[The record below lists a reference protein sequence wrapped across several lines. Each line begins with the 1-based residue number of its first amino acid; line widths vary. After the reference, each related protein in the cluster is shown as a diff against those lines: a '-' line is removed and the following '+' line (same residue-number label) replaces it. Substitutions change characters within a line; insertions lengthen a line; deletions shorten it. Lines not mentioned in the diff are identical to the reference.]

1 MSQNLPTNT
10 SSSQDERSF
19 SARRASR
26 NASLLMFRT
35 ILTIIVGLITSRII
49 FNALGVDNYGIN
61 ALVGGLLPTF
71 TFIADILAAAT
82 SRFLTFEIGKG
93 DEVAIRETFT
103 ATFYAHLILALILV
117 VVCEVGGL
125 YLLHHKLNIPDEK
138 MGVCILVLQL
148 SILGVFLKTTQS
160 PYEAVIVARER
171 FSIYAYIAMA
181 SSFIALLIA
190 LCVKYTTMDKLGT
203 YAVLGALSNLGLIL
217 FTRFY
222 CLRHFKES
230 HLLSQVSFVRLK
242 PIMIY
247 VAWELFGN
255 LCLAIYNQSR
265 NYLVNVFFGLRYNAS
280 TSVATTVS
288 GSAEGFSFP
297 IQSTFSPSIT
307 KQYAQGNLPEMQR
320 AMKTLLLF
328 SSVVFALI
336 AVPIAFNA
344 ETLFQLWL
352 GTVPTAAPDVLRLIL
367 LTSFF
372 GINTNVFIRGIYT
385 VGKMQLVSI
394 VGGLYVL
401 AQFFIIY
408 WLYSTY
414 HTYLHA
420 FYVIAIGA
428 CGEIFQRAIILKKVL
443 PELLQRPLFVTMG
456 KVSLTVLV
464 ATLPVFAVEG
474 YISPPFLRLVL
485 TSLLYVVSL
494 GSLAYTLLLSKQERC
509 VVRESLQKFVQKF
522 FLHKQRQ

>member
-1 MSQNLPTNT
+1 MADKKT
-10 SSSQDERSF
+10 SDQTF

-35 ILTIIVGLITSRII
+35 VITIIVGLITSRIT
-49 FNALGVDNYGIN
+49 FNALGVDNYGLN
-61 ALVGGLLPTF
+61 ALVGGLLPAF
-71 TFIADILAAAT
+71 TFIAGILAAAT

-103 ATFYAHLILALILV
+103 ATFYAHLILAVILV

-138 MGVCILVLQL
+138 MGVSILVLQL
-148 SILGVFLKTTQS
+148 SILGVFLRTTQS
-160 PYEAVIVARER
+160 PYDAVIVARER

-181 SSFIALLIA
+181 STFISLLIA
-190 LCVKYTTMDKLGT
+190 FCVKYTTMDKLGT

-230 HLLSQVSFVRLK
+230 HLLRRVSFIRLK

-255 LCLAIYNQSR
+255 LCFAIYNQSR

-280 TSVATTVS
+280 TSIATTVS
-288 GSAEGFSFP
+288 GSAEGFSIPVQNAFA
-297 IQSTFSPSIT
+297 PSIT
-307 KQYAQGNLPEMQR
+307 KQYAQGNLSEMQR
-320 AMKTLLLF
+320 AMKTVLLF
-328 SSVVFALI
+328 SSVVFAMI
-336 AVPIAFNA
+336 AVPVAFNA
-344 ETLFQLWL
+344 EILFQLWL
-352 GTVPTAAPDVLRLIL
+352 GSVHTLAPEVLRLIL
-367 LTSFF
+367 LSSFF
-372 GINTNVFIRGIYT
+372 GINASVFARGIHT
-385 VGKMQLVSI
+385 VGKMQLISI

-420 FYVIAIGA
+420 FIVIAIGG
-428 CGEIFQRAIILKKVL
+428 CGEIFQRAAILKKVL
-443 PELLQRPLFVTMG
+443 PELPQTPLFVIMG
-456 KVSLTVLV
+456 KVFLIVLV
-464 ATLPVFAVEG
+464 ATLPVFAIEG
-474 YISPPFLRLVL
+474 YITHAFLHLVI

-494 GSLAYTLLLSKQERC
+494 GSLAYTLLLSKQERHT
-509 VVRESLQKFVQKF
+509 VREFLQKQLQKFHLRPQ
-522 FLHKQRQ
+522 HQ

>member
-1 MSQNLPTNT
+1 MADKKT
-10 SSSQDERSF
+10 SDQTF

-35 ILTIIVGLITSRII
+35 IITIIVGLITSHIT
-49 FNALGVDNYGIN
+49 FNALGVDNYGLN
-61 ALVGGLLPTF
+61 ALVGGLLPAF
-71 TFIADILAAAT
+71 TFIAGILAAAT

-93 DEVAIRETFT
+93 DELAIRETFT
-103 ATFYAHLILALILV
+103 ATFYAHLVLAVILV

-138 MGVCILVLQL
+138 MGVSVLVLQL
-148 SILGVFLKTTQS
+148 SILGVFLRTTQS
-160 PYEAVIVARER
+160 PYDAVIVARER
-171 FSIYAYIAMA
+171 FSIYAYTAMA
-181 SSFIALLIA
+181 NSFIALLIA
-190 LCVKYTTMDKLGT
+190 FCVKYTTMDKLGT
-203 YAVLGALSNLGLIL
+203 YAVLGALSNLGFIL
-217 FTRFY
+217 FARFY

-230 HLLSQVSFVRLK
+230 HLLSRVSFVRLK

-288 GSAEGFSFP
+288 GSAEGFSIPVQNAFA
-297 IQSTFSPSIT
+297 PSIT
-307 KQYAQGNLPEMQR
+307 KQYAKGNLSEMQR
-320 AMKTLLLF
+320 AMKTVLLF
-328 SSVVFALI
+328 SSVVFAMI
-336 AVPIAFNA
+336 AVPVAFNA
-344 ETLFQLWL
+344 EILFQLWL
-352 GTVPTAAPDVLRLIL
+352 GSVPTLAPEVLRLIL
-367 LTSFF
+367 LSSFF
-372 GINTNVFIRGIYT
+372 GINASVFARGIYT
-385 VGKMQLVSI
+385 VGKMQLTSI

-420 FYVIAIGA
+420 FIVIAIGA
-428 CGEIFQRAIILKKVL
+428 CGEIFLRAAILKKVL
-443 PELLQRPLFVTMG
+443 PELPQTPLFVIMG
-456 KVSLTVLV
+456 KVFLIVLV
-464 ATLPVFAVEG
+464 ATLPVFAIEG
-474 YISPPFLRLVL
+474 YIAHAFLHLVI

-494 GSLAYTLLLSKQERC
+494 GSLAYTLLLSKQERRT
-509 VVRESLQKFVQKF
+509 VREFLQKQLQKFHLRQ
-522 FLHKQRQ
+522 QRQ

>member
-1 MSQNLPTNT
+1 MADKKT
-10 SSSQDERSF
+10 SDQTF

-35 ILTIIVGLITSRII
+35 VITIIVGLITSRIT

-61 ALVGGLLPTF
+61 ALVGGLLPAF

-82 SRFLTFEIGKG
+82 SRFLTIEIGKG
-93 DEVAIRETFT
+93 DEVATRETFT

-138 MGVCILVLQL
+138 MGVCLLVLQL
-148 SILGVFLKTTQS
+148 SILGVFLQTTQS
-160 PYEAVIVARER
+160 PYSAVIVARER
-171 FSIYAYIAMA
+171 FSIYAYTAMA
-181 SSFIALLIA
+181 NSFIALLIA
-190 LCVKYTTMDKLGT
+190 FCVKYTTMDKLST
-203 YAVLGALSNLGLIL
+203 YAVLGALSNLGFIV
-217 FTRFY
+217 FIRFY

-230 HLLSQVSFVRLK
+230 HLMRRVSFVRLK

-265 NYLVNVFFGLRYNAS
+265 NYLVNVFFGLRYNTS
-280 TSVATTVS
+280 TSVANTVS
-288 GSAEGFSFP
+288 QSAGGFTGP
-297 IQSTFSPSIT
+297 IQSAFAPSIT
-307 KQYAQGNLPEMQR
+307 KQYAQGNLLEMQR

-336 AVPIAFNA
+336 AVPMAFNA

-352 GTVPTAAPDVLRLIL
+352 GSVPTLAPDVLRLTL
-367 LTSFF
+367 LSSFF
-372 GINTNVFIRGIYT
+372 GINATVFVRGIYT
-385 VGKMQLVSI
+385 VGKMQLTSI
-394 VGGLYVL
+394 IGGLYVL

-414 HTYLHA
+414 HNYLHA
-420 FYVIAIGA
+420 FMVIAIGG
-428 CGEIFQRAIILKKVL
+428 CGEIFQRAAILKKVL
-443 PELLQRPLFVTMG
+443 PELPQTPLFVIMG
-456 KVSLTVLV
+456 KVFLIELV

-474 YISPPFLRLVL
+474 YITQAFLHLVL
-485 TSLLYVVSL
+485 TSLLYIVSL
-494 GSLAYTLLLSKQERC
+494 GGLAYTLLLSKQERNA
-509 VVRESLQKFVQKF
+509 VLAILQKQLQKFNLRK
-522 FLHKQRQ
+522 KRQ